1 MEKWSL
7 NGLALTFSIPEESV
21 FNITW
26 VSVKQNLGGFSPIL
40 NWKST
45 MAFNLRGIGG
55 RRPEKRFGWLG
66 KLLLTLAMHSKL
78 LCGKWHKCKYSDKY
92 KYKYKYNANTNTDWG
107 NYYQVQQV
115 QHVVKKWNAQI
126 QIQSFHIHI
135 LCLFLSTVHIILYW

>member
-1 MEKWSL
+1 MKFKRSKKAKKRQSCKQGHPMWQGNRYFL
-7 NGLALTFSIPEESV
+7 FPPFCTFPNYVFLALTFSIPEESV

-92 KYKYKYNANTNTDWG
+92 KYKYIYNANTNTDWG
-107 NYYQVQQV
+107 NYY
-115 QHVVKKWNAQI
+115 
-126 QIQSFHIHI
+126 
-135 LCLFLSTVHIILYW
+135 